1 MVTYLLPSNVESNL
15 TVQGIVM
22 FPKIKEYTL
31 PDKMN
36 FQQYIMAD
44 STFQN
49 IMIMYHGKE
58 EFKWIT
64 MLADEHNKVSVDS
77 VFQHINLS
85 MYNIPAASN
94 SSKRAKDYSICL

>member
-1 MVTYLLPSNVESNL
+1 MLPRNVESNL

-64 MLADEHNKVSVDS
+64 MLADERNKLSVDG
-77 VFQHINLS
+77 VFQHITLLT
-85 MYNIPAASN
+85 YNILAASN
-94 SSKRAKDYSICL
+94 SGKAGKG